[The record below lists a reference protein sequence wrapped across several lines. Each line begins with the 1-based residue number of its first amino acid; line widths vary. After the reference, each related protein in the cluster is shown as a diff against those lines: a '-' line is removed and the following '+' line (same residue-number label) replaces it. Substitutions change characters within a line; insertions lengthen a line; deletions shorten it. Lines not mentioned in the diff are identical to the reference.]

1 MKNVNLKPEKMRSL
15 AKALPDSSR
24 PFDDGLYR
32 ALDIY
37 FKSCPA
43 SISELV
49 SECMGSLLEDVCGM
63 ESSLLSFGAY
73 GMRKIR
79 EIFKG
84 NNSQSVASLAESM
97 EAYIGRQPSSTLED
111 SQGG

>member
-37 FKSCPA
+37 FKEVLGRSVNGTTYAGIQAQTTGAPQNHWSACGAPF
-43 SISELV
+43 IFYHCRTV
-49 SECMGSLLEDVCGM
+49 NSLMRAGCQ
-63 ESSLLSFGAY
+63 SL
-73 GMRKIR
+73 
-79 EIFKG
+79 
-84 NNSQSVASLAESM
+84 QSLWLKRLQEKAPFQTSL
-97 EAYIGRQPSSTLED
+97 G
-111 SQGG
+111 